1 MIIEKANVE
10 EHKILTNITKKSKAY
25 WEYSPEQILMWSN
38 NLTISKEYIKKN
50 DVFKYGKQDLKSI
63 IHGKLGRDTT
73 GNLREP
79 IDMNWVA
86 KNGAIVAYSNKDV
99 FIMKINENS

>member
-1 MIIEKANVE
+1 MLVDQIERFDE
-10 EHKILTNITKKSKAY
+10 FMKISGGVDTLY
-25 WEYSPEQILMWSN
+25 DEYEVGTLFMNDNKQFIRIDKN
-38 NLTISKEYIKKN
+38 N
-50 DVFKYGKQDLKSI
+50 DVFKYDKQDLKSI